1 MERTN
6 YEWVIAALP
15 VHLRSFC
22 VNQRYADYTAEH
34 QLTWRFIIDRLD
46 AFLSA
51 HAHPAVTAGF
61 RRFAI
66 DPDHIPHIDEIN
78 AGLAEVGWCAVL
90 VDGFLPPV
98 IFMEFQAHRVLPIS
112 ADMRSLDHVVYTP
125 APDIVH
131 EAAGHAPMLADAEYG
146 EFLMRVGECGA
157 RTLWNEADDAVYQ
170 AVRALSIAK
179 EHPNADVA
187 EVDAAARALDQAI
200 VDQRAQPASEATLL
214 ARLHWWTV
222 EYGLIGPLDAPQI
235 FGAGLAS
242 SLLESRHCLA
252 RDTLRLPLSSA
263 CIEEAYDITDVQPH
277 YYVARDWQQ
286 LNDVLD
292 QLASGCAFS
301 IGGLAGVQR
310 AIEHGTCATA
320 EYANGLQVTGRFER
334 ALVDQRG
341 ELAYIGTGGSSELAV
356 AGKALDGHDGIGHPD
371 GIGAPVGALAA
382 TRIQLDRA
390 SPGEL
395 ESLGISCGRSVE
407 LRFDSNVVVAGRV
420 VALER
425 AGAWNVLL
433 HLDDCRVT
441 APDGTVLFQPDWGR
455 YHMAMGGPI
464 VSVFGGPGDRGR
476 LLLDTSMRDRPVRYS
491 RSQLHAEDL
500 YQRLRDGGDLN
511 AVYQELCRLVGDKW
525 LMLMEIYQA
534 AVVREAPGNRG
545 KRDKH
550 CELAAAVRAELL
562 ELRKVSAE
570 QRFLI
575 DEGFLRVETQL
586 AATA

>member
-1 MERTN
+1 VSAMKPNN
-6 YEWVIAALP
+6 YRRVIAALP
-15 VHLRSFC
+15 AHLRSFC
-22 VNQRYADYTAEH
+22 GEQRYSDYTAEH
-34 QLTWRFIIDRLD
+34 QLTWRFVIDRLE
-46 AFLSA
+46 AFLSE
-51 HAHPAVTAGF
+51 HGHPAVAAGF

-78 AGLAEVGWCAVL
+78 AGLADVGWCAVL

-112 ADMRSLDHVVYTP
+112 AEMRSLDHVVYTP

-131 EAAGHAPMLADAEYG
+131 EAAGHAPMLADAQYRAY
-146 EFLMRVGECGA
+146 LRRVGECGA
-157 RTLWNEADDAVYQ
+157 RTLWNDADDGVYQ

-179 EHPNADVA
+179 EHPNADAV
-187 EVDAAARALDQAI
+187 EVDAAMQELNQA
-200 VDQRAQPASEATLL
+200 VAEQRARPASEATLL

-222 EYGLIGPLDAPQI
+222 EYGLIGSLDAPRI
-235 FGAGLAS
+235 FGAGLVS

-292 QLASGCAFS
+292 ELAARCAFR
-301 IGGLAGVQR
+301 IGGLEGVR
-310 AIEHGTCATA
+310 KAIEHGTCATA
-320 EYANGLQVTGRFER
+320 EYANGLQVTGCFDR
-334 ALVDQRG
+334 ALTDGRG
-341 ELAYIGTGGSSELAV
+341 ELAYITTLGASELAV
-356 AGKALDGHDGIGHPD
+356 AGTALDGHDSAEHPD
-371 GIGAPVGALAA
+371 GFGAPVGALAG
-382 TRIQLDRA
+382 TTIRLDRA
-390 SPGEL
+390 TPEEL
-395 ESLGISCGRSVE
+395 ASLGIRCGHTVE
-407 LRFDSNVVVAGRV
+407 LCFESSVVVAGRV
-420 VALER
+420 VDLDRVESR
-425 AGAWNVLL
+425 NVLL

-476 LLLDTSMRDRPVRYS
+476 LWRQTSMRDRPVHYS

-500 YQRLRDGGDLN
+500 YQRLREGSDPN
-511 AVYQELCRLVGDKW
+511 IVYAELRPLVGDKW
-525 LMLMEIYQA
+525 LMLMEIYA
-534 AVVREAPGNRG
+534 AALRREAADAPEGG
-545 KRDKH
+545 
-550 CELAAAVRAELL
+550 ELAATVRAELL
-562 ELRKVSAE
+562 ELRGMSAE

-575 DEGFLRVETQL
+575 DEGFIRVETQL